1 MMPTETNNTD
11 AAILA
16 RILGPEQPSLPPEAA
31 RVFLALRFPQ
41 SDLDRMH
48 ELAVK
53 NQVGELTE
61 LDQRELEAYRRVG
74 RFLDLLSAKARL
86 ALRQRGLGA

>member
-1 MMPTETNNTD
+1 MNLPETVNTE

-16 RILGPEQPSLPPEAA
+16 RILEPEQPLLAPEAA

-48 ELAVK
+48 ELAIK
-53 NQVGELTE
+53 NQDGELTE
-61 LDQRELEAYRRVG
+61 AEQLELEAYRCVCG
-74 RFLDLLSAKARL
+74 YLDLLSAKARL
-86 ALRQRGLGA
+86 ALKSR

>member
-1 MMPTETNNTD
+1 MRLNESNSVEAN
-11 AAILA
+11 ILT
-16 RILGPEQPSLPPEAA
+16 RVMQEDVGSLPKAA
-31 RVFLALRFPQ
+31 AKAMLTFHFPQ

-53 NQVGELTE
+53 NQEGNLSKAE
-61 LDQRELEAYRRVG
+61 QGELEAYRRVG

-86 ALRQRGLGA
+86 ALHQRDLSA